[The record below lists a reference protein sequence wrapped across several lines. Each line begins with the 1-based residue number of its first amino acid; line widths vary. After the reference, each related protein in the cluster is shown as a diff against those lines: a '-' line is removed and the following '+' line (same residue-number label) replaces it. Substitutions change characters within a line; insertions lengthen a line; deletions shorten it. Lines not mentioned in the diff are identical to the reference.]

1 MKSHAGNTS
10 SAGLPGSIS
19 RTPKT
24 ERRVSTMLFE
34 VKIKVLN
41 MIRHLCTN
49 VPFNVSGLMVQWFMG
64 CGARILIIKISWEF
78 VETGDLP
85 FPVLACL
92 FSPSAVSESLRL
104 FEGRR
109 RRGQQRMRW
118 LDGIIDSWM

>member
-24 ERRVSTMLFE
+24 ERRVSAMLFE

-41 MIRHLCTN
+41 TIRHLCTN
-49 VPFNVSGLMVQWFMG
+49 VPFNVSGLMVQWFTG

-85 FPVLACL
+85 IPVLACL
-92 FSPSAVSESLRL
+92 FSPSAVSESL
-104 FEGRR
+104 
-109 RRGQQRMRW
+109 
-118 LDGIIDSWM
+118 